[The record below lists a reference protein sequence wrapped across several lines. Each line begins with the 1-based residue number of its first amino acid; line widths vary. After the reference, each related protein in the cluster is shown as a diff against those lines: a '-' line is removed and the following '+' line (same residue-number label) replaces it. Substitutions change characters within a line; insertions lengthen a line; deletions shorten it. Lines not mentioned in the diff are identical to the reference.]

1 MPLILT
7 VTPSGQPANAAQL
20 TAGRRHAGIR
30 VAGGAA
36 SGSLFWGLCAT
47 YGLAFAV
54 TDAVIAGTW
63 LVTVAWISD
72 KARMLL
78 RRPRHPGR
86 P

>member
-1 MPLILT
+1 
-7 VTPSGQPANAAQL
+7 
-20 TAGRRHAGIR
+20 
-30 VAGGAA
+30 
-36 SGSLFWGLCAT
+36 LFWGLCAT